1 MYTGWMAPFP
11 INRKLEA
18 WEKEGGLP
26 RIRQN
31 GIGPNQ
37 RLGLVR
43 ISSDFIE
50 WIDRRFLY
58 RGMLNVSLVFLCVI
72 SFLFFGDG
80 LPSEG
85 VFRTVMKECFLCF
98 RCWRQWR

>member
-31 GIGPNQ
+31 GIELNQ

-72 SFLFFGDG
+72 SFFIFG
-80 LPSEG
+80 G
-85 VFRTVMKECFLCF
+85 VACRPRECFG
-98 RCWRQWR
+98 R